1 MIVGGLMDNTR
12 LSDLEIQ
19 RIVSKVKNRFIAEIM
34 LAEHIEGRTITVV
47 NDDINK
53 VSGGIMIS
61 KKDATGDDYLGEY
74 FNLEEFLTALDEFL
88 ESENEKESSPF
99 ERKGKLELDEEG
111 LDDALVEFTSLFVEK
126 QQSKNAGF
134 YGVSRS
140 DENSKEV
147 QQSGGVILPNGV
159 EAKEGQYVDESTID
173 AIFDSIIEVPTEEEI
188 KDAVEKVK
196 DQSEEKTEITRKK
209 EDKPVMDKVK
219 EYGKRI
225 GGIVGITI
233 ALFIARPYIIDDP
246 TVLPPYEPNRIEQ
259 REDEL
264 AEMFEEGNRD
274 LEIGDVVELEDGV
287 KYDHNSQADD
297 GLSGVIG
304 ENDERE
310 AGEYTVDVISIHD
323 EDGKVIAF
331 TADKDGNLEQLLEEN
346 GYSMEDI
353 ENGKIKA
360 RYNVSEGRNEDLDR
374 SEAAGWIDYDKDT
387 YKDIGNVIHDNEL
400 GGKSI

>member
-1 MIVGGLMDNTR
+1 MDNTR

-19 RIVSKVKNRFIAEIM
+19 RIVSKVKNRLIAERM

>member
-1 MIVGGLMDNTR
+1 MDNTR

>member
-1 MIVGGLMDNTR
+1 MDNTR

-19 RIVSKVKNRFIAEIM
+19 RIVSKVKNRLIAERM

-61 KKDATGDDYLGEY
+61 KKDAAGDDYLGEY
-74 FNLEEFLTALDEFL
+74 FNLEEFLIALDEFL

-147 QQSGGVILPNGV
+147 QQSGGVILPDGV

-323 EDGKVIAF
+323 EDGKLIAF

>member
-1 MIVGGLMDNTR
+1 MDNTR

-19 RIVSKVKNRFIAEIM
+19 RIVSKVKNRLIAERM

-47 NDDINK
+47 NNDINK

-74 FNLEEFLTALDEFL
+74 FNLEEFLIALDEFL
-88 ESENEKESSPF
+88 ESENEKESSSF

-111 LDDALVEFTSLFVEK
+111 LDDALAEFTSLFVEK

-147 QQSGGVILPNGV
+147 QQSGGVILPDGV
-159 EAKEGQYVDESTID
+159 EAKEGQYIDESTID

-188 KDAVEKVK
+188 KDAVEKAK
-196 DQSEEKTEITRKK
+196 DQTEEKTEITRKK
-209 EDKPVMDKVK
+209 EDKLVMDKVK
-219 EYGKRI
+219 DYGKRI

-233 ALFIARPYIIDDP
+233 ALFIARPYIVDDP

-323 EDGKVIAF
+323 EDGKVIAY
-331 TADKDGNLEQLLEEN
+331 TSDKDGNLEQLLEEN

>member
-1 MIVGGLMDNTR
+1 MDNTR

-19 RIVSKVKNRFIAEIM
+19 RIVSKVKNRLIAERM

-74 FNLEEFLTALDEFL
+74 FNLEEFLIALDEFL

>member
-1 MIVGGLMDNTR
+1 MDNTR

-19 RIVSKVKNRFIAEIM
+19 RIVSKVKNRLIAERM

-61 KKDATGDDYLGEY
+61 KKDAAGDDYLGEY
-74 FNLEEFLTALDEFL
+74 FNLEEFLIALDEFL

-147 QQSGGVILPNGV
+147 QQSGGVILPDGV

-323 EDGKVIAF
+323 EDGKLIAF

-374 SEAAGWIDYDKDT
+374 SEAAGYIDYDKDT